1 MSLSG
6 LLRTVV
12 LLIRAVNM
20 FGNLE
25 KVNETQG
32 IKDVFMIRAD
42 SISLSDCL
50 NMITNTVVEG
60 HYCHLTRLATLR
72 IYSNALG
79 VVIII

>member
-1 MSLSG
+1 MSPSELP
-6 LLRTVV
+6 RTAV
-12 LLIRAVNM
+12 LLIRTINM

-25 KVNETQG
+25 KVNGTQG

-60 HYCHLTRLATLR
+60 H
-72 IYSNALG
+72 
-79 VVIII
+79 